1 MRPGKPRP
9 GILPGRRFP
18 KGEASEHDADGRIA
32 KYGDKISFMGE
43 IDNKQVDFEGWTY
56 ADCEKAAVHAMESCG
71 MKHFIPCITQ
81 GGPGSLYKGT
91 YQGLWDAIDD
101 YNCKHF
107 GFTKE
112 QLEAQRL
119 PIMQNL

>member
-1 MRPGKPRP
+1 MPMNDTVA
-9 GILPGRRFP
+9 LF
-18 KGEASEHDADGRIA
+18 D
-32 KYGDKISFMGE
+32 KYGDKIAFMGE
-43 IDNKQVDFEGWTY
+43 IDNKQVDFEGWTQ
-56 ADCEKAAVHAMESCG
+56 ADCEKAAVHAMETCG

-81 GGPGSLYKGT
+81 GGPGSLYQGT
-91 YQGLWDAIDD
+91 YKGLWDAIDD

-119 PIMQNL
+119 PMSIMF

>member
-1 MRPGKPRP
+1 MGTPASAMILRVTSLSGQRTATVSRPEC
-9 GILPGRRFP
+9 L
-18 KGEASEHDADGRIA
+18 A

-56 ADCEKAAVHAMESCG
+56 ADCEKAAVHAMETCG

-119 PIMQNL
+119 PINIMF